1 MNVPYIPGN
10 TPPPELPLG
19 RFLPPIP
26 RGMVR
31 AWCQANLP
39 SGVWVLDPFGL
50 NPLIPL
56 EIAAAGHPVLVTV
69 NNPIHAF
76 MLKILASAPAREEL
90 IAALQDLAISAKG
103 NDRMEPYIRS
113 LYHVN
118 CLDCDNQIEAETFV
132 WKKDA
137 DQPYAALVNCPVCGA
152 YGEQTLN
159 AQTLES
165 LTPLPPKQLHLARA
179 LNRIT
184 DRNDSLRT
192 HVENA
197 LNTYP
202 ARPIIILQTIINKL
216 ESLEQTPRRRD
227 LLIALIL
234 TAADQGNTMWAYPSP
249 RNRPRQIVTPTVYQE
264 KNLWKALVG
273 AVEQWQFLTK
283 PIPISD
289 WKGATSQAKGIYLF
303 QGRIKELHPKPES
316 DAFAAV
322 LTAIPRPNQALWT
335 LSALWTGW
343 IWGKDA
349 IAPIRQVLSRQ
360 RYDWNWHTNALR
372 RVFGTIKDFHHTP
385 QQFWGLIAENEPM
398 FLLATLLAA
407 ESAGYQLTG
416 FAQSPAHQMAQCTW
430 SRNAQPAITNKPD
443 IVIEIARNKIKDY
456 LRQKGE
462 PATYQQVH
470 AAAVTWLA
478 HENKLAIDLFL
489 EKSNQATSETQK
501 WIERLFREK
510 SLLTQVAGG
519 TASLESGDWFLANP
533 TGTQMNLIDHVE
545 KKIVQHLVESKTTTP
560 QDLKKH
566 IYQAFPG
573 IFTPED
579 SFMINCLDSYAEPV
593 NPNSHSWKL
602 RENEIPA
609 KRRTDITA
617 ILKSL
622 IHIAHRLDYQ
632 TKEHNPLL
640 WYEGN
645 ALQPSYRF
653 SVFAS
658 AIVSQHIYQN
668 TQKAQTNIL
677 VLPGS
682 RANLLAFKKQRDP
695 VLKQTLDHGF
705 LIVKFRLVRDLEAN
719 PLLNRS
725 LFKDQIS
732 SDPLEY
738 QSSQLV
744 LF

>member
-39 SGVWVLDPFGL
+39 GGAWVLDPFGL

-103 NDRMEPYIRS
+103 NDRMESYIRS
-113 LYHVN
+113 LYYVN
-118 CLDCDNQIEAETFV
+118 CMDCENQIEAETFV
-132 WKKDA
+132 WKKGA
-137 DQPYAALVNCPVCGA
+137 DQPYAALVNCPICGA
-152 YGEQTLN
+152 HGEQTLN
-159 AQTLES
+159 PQTLES

-192 HVENA
+192 QVVTA
-197 LNTYP
+197 LNAYP

-249 RNRPRQIVTPTVYQE
+249 RHRPRQIVTPTVYQE
-264 KNLWKALVG
+264 KNLWKALIG

-283 PIPISD
+283 SIPITD
-289 WKGATSQAKGIYLF
+289 WKGAPSQAKGIYLF
-303 QGRIKELHPKPES
+303 QGRIKELQPKPES
-316 DAFAAV
+316 DAFSAV

-343 IWGKDA
+343 IWGREA
-349 IAPIRQVLSRQ
+349 TGPIRQVLSRQ

-372 RVFGTIKDFHHTP
+372 RVFGTIQEIHHTP
-385 QQFWGLIAENEPM
+385 KKFWGLIAENEPM

-407 ESAGYQLTG
+407 DSAGYQLTG
-416 FAQSPAHQMAQCTW
+416 FAQSPADQLAQCAW
-430 SRNAQPAITNKPD
+430 SRNARPAITNNPD
-443 IVIEIARNKIKDY
+443 IVIEIARDKIKDY

-470 AAAVTWLA
+470 TAAVTGLA
-478 HENKLAIDLFL
+478 HENKLAIDVFL
-489 EKSNQATSETQK
+489 SKSNQAASETQK
-501 WIERLFREK
+501 WIELLFREK
-510 SLLTQVAGG
+510 SLLTRVAGG
-519 TASLESGDWFLANP
+519 AASLESGDWFLANP
-533 TGTQMNLIDHVE
+533 TDTQMPLIDRVE
-545 KKIVQHLVESKTTTP
+545 KKILQHLVGSITTTS
-560 QDLKKH
+560 QDLKEH

-573 IFTPED
+573 MFTPGD
-579 SFMINCLDSYAEPV
+579 SLMINCLESYAEPV
-593 NPNSHSWKL
+593 KPNSNSWKL
-602 RENEIPA
+602 RETEMPA
-609 KRRTDITA
+609 KRRADITA

-632 TKEHNPLL
+632 TKDHNPLL
-640 WYEGN
+640 WYERN
-645 ALQPSYRF
+645 TLQPSYRF
-653 SVFAS
+653 NIFAS
-658 AIVSQHIYQN
+658 AIVSQHIFQN
-668 TQKAQTNIL
+668 TQKAPTNIL

-695 VLKQTLDHGF
+695 VLKQTLDQDF

-719 PLLNRS
+719 PLLSRD
-725 LFKDQIS
+725 LFKEQIS
-732 SDPLEY
+732 ADPLEY
-738 QSSQLV
+738 RSSQLV